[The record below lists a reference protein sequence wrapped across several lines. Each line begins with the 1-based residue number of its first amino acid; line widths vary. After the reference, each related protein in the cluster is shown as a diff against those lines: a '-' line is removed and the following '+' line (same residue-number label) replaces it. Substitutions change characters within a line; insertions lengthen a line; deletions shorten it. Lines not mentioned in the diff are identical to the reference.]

1 VAKVYAVPW
10 IGCEPRLR
18 HAGTSASHTANVPED
33 GAYAETI
40 NNSEGTRM
48 VHTLLISVFLIL
60 SAGCAKTPTTEA
72 KKYVDSWADMGMW
85 LPEKGQ
91 VSQE

>member
-1 VAKVYAVPW
+1 
-10 IGCEPRLR
+10 
-18 HAGTSASHTANVPED
+18 
-33 GAYAETI
+33 
-40 NNSEGTRM
+40 M
-48 VHTLLISVFLIL
+48 VRTLLISVFLIL